1 MILKPFPFFLKYKVG
16 TNKIDWHDWDS
27 ISEEL
32 KRKGPGEQGFPVVIQ
47 SNESNDD
54 KSSYQGNGFSGF
66 VSDKISINRA
76 VKDIRHPMCKAKEY
90 LVDLPRASIVIP
102 YYNEHWS
109 TLLRTVHSVVN
120 RTPPELLVEIILVDD
135 ASR

>member
-54 KSSYQGNGFSGF
+54 KSSYQGKF
-66 VSDKISINRA
+66 
-76 VKDIRHPMCKAKEY
+76 
-90 LVDLPRASIVIP
+90 
-102 YYNEHWS
+102 
-109 TLLRTVHSVVN
+109 
-120 RTPPELLVEIILVDD
+120 ILIKFNYVLNFQ
-135 ASR
+135 SN